1 MDDNVSLLVIIE
13 ADDSNVFGNE
23 MASQK
28 EVYTWDLY
36 VPTWAVLEQNPWR
49 SQGKCIYE
57 RGKASVSVGGVSMGR
72 RRLIELPF

>member
-1 MDDNVSLLVIIE
+1 MTLLVIIE

-23 MASQK
+23 MTCQK

-36 VPTWAVLEQNPWR
+36 VPTWAVLEQNPWK
-49 SQGKCIYE
+49 GNVFIYE